1 MDFSSTNNIQF
12 MNFGQILIL
21 PATASNYSNR
31 HDHDHDV
38 VGFII
43 PLLLTLVQI
52 KYPAE
57 NLFKTRPITIIFV
70 LSSLLGYFLA
80 FSFWELK
87 GHTHSSQSHRFATE
101 FRWCRMAKLAFG
113 SVSAASLIWLLLD
126 CWQAVL
132 YLVLAGQLFI
142 LLLKLPQLLRKFIP
156 PLLRPVRQNRGRR
169 TYPLLP
175 LTTVNLA

>member
-1 MDFSSTNNIQF
+1 MYFSSTNNIQF
-12 MNFGQILIL
+12 MNFGQILIQ
-21 PATASNYSNR
+21 PATASNDSNR

-38 VGFII
+38 IGFIVSV
-43 PLLLTLVQI
+43 LLTLVQI

-70 LSSLLGYFLA
+70 LSSLLGYCLA
-80 FSFWELK
+80 FSFW
-87 GHTHSSQSHRFATE
+87 E

-113 SVSAASLIWLLLD
+113 SVSVASLIWLLLD
-126 CWQAVL
+126 CWQDVL
-132 YLVLAGQLFI
+132 YLLLAGQLFI

-156 PLLRPVRQNRGRR
+156 PLLRPVRPNRDRR

-175 LTTVNLA
+175 LTTVNLAWI

>member
-1 MDFSSTNNIQF
+1 MYFINTNNTQL

-38 VGFII
+38 VAFII
-43 PLLLTLVQI
+43 PVLLTLVQI
-52 KYPAE
+52 RYRAE
-57 NLFKTRPITIIFV
+57 NLFKTLPITIIFV
-70 LSSLLGYFLA
+70 LSSLLGYCLA
-80 FSFWELK
+80 FSFWVLI
-87 GHTHSSQSHRFATE
+87 GRTHGSHSHRFATE

-113 SVSAASLIWLLLD
+113 SVSVASLIWLLLD

-132 YLVLAGQLFI
+132 SVLLAGQLLI
-142 LLLKLPQLLRKFIP
+142 LLLTLLQLLRKFL
-156 PLLRPVRQNRGRR
+156 PLLRPVRPNRVRR